1 VTNKKAQLGIIC
13 LTVFIDLIG
22 FGIVIPTLPFYAQ
35 HFGAN
40 ELTIGFLLGTYSL
53 MQFIFAPILG
63 KISDRVGR
71 RPVLLVS
78 LVATVAGFGIMGFAR
93 TLTWLFIGRI
103 VPGISGGNISTAQA
117 YMADITTPEERSQ
130 AMGYIGA
137 AFGLGFTLGPAIGGV
152 LTHFSI
158 AAPYL
163 FAAGLALVNAIL
175 AFIRLPES
183 LPSEHRISAEE
194 RAPISQ
200 VFQHGWHLPALMG
213 SYFFAIS
220 GFAIMTTIF
229 ALFTQARFG
238 YGASQNGG
246 VFFLLGFIGILVQG
260 GLLRRLLKRGSEKVL
275 AITGVALLIVGMA
288 LLPRVGGLGTLLI
301 VSALIGIGN
310 SLVTPTLLGLASRSA
325 ERTWQGRVMGLMQ
338 SSGSLARAIGPF
350 IAGKLLS
357 MDVDK
362 FGHALSYYGR
372 TPCWIACGILC
383 IALVLTLQLPAKP
396 ITATA

>member
-1 VTNKKAQLGIIC
+1 MTNKKAQLGIIC

-40 ELTIGFLLGTYSL
+40 ELTIGLLLGTYSM

-78 LVATVAGFGIMGFAR
+78 LTATVAGFAIMGFAR

-117 YMADITTPEERSQ
+117 YLADITEPEERSNV
-130 AMGYIGA
+130 MGLIGA
-137 AFGLGFTLGPAIGGV
+137 AFGLGFTLGPGIGGL
-152 LTHFSI
+152 LTHFSP

-163 FAAGLALVNAIL
+163 FAAGLALINVVL
-175 AFIRLPES
+175 AYVRLPES
-183 LPSEHRISAEE
+183 LPPEHRVSAEDQ
-194 RAPISQ
+194 APIGQ

-213 SYFFAIS
+213 SYFFSIA

-238 YGASQNGG
+238 YGPAQNGG
-246 VFFLLGFIGILVQG
+246 VFFLLGFIGIVIQG
-260 GLLRRLLKRGSEKVL
+260 GLLRRLLKRGSEKIL
-275 AITGVALLIVGMA
+275 AITGVILLIFGMG
-288 LLPRVGGLGTLLI
+288 LLPQADGLTSLLI
-301 VSALIGIGN
+301 VSSLIGIGS
-310 SLVTPTLLGLASRSA
+310 SLVSPTLLGLASRSA
-325 ERTWQGRVMGLMQ
+325 ERSWQGRVMGLMQ
-338 SSGSLARAIGPF
+338 SSGSLARAFGPF
-350 IAGKLLS
+350 LAGKLLS
-357 MDVDK
+357 MDVDQ
-362 FGHALSYYGR
+362 FGHALSHYGR
-372 TPCWIACGILC
+372 TPCWVACGILFV
-383 IALVLTLQLPAKP
+383 ALVLTLQLPAKP
-396 ITATA
+396 ITAAA